1 MSDSNSDTN
10 PDTVPSARK
19 RASRDKPLILVVNDD
34 GATAPGIR
42 ALAESMAELGQV
54 VVVAPDK
61 PQSGMGHAI
70 TINAPLFVEQL
81 PNIGPDIP
89 VYAVSGT
96 PVDCVKLARD
106 VILHEPAD
114 LVVSGVNHGSNS
126 AINVLYSGTMSAAM
140 EGALE
145 GIPAIGFSLLDYSMD
160 ADFRAARQVARHL
173 AQEALEHGLPKGTL
187 LNVNIPKGPPEQLQ
201 GMRWC
206 RQADAQ
212 WVEEFDARTDPRGR
226 KYYWLTGR
234 FVNYDQGHDAD
245 ETALKEGYV
254 SIVPVRYDFTDYSA
268 LEGLRQTWRLPNEK
282 AEGAA

>member
-1 MSDSNSDTN
+1 MSD
-10 PDTVPSARK
+10 PDSVPSS
-19 RASRDKPLILVVNDD
+19 ASESNGSNGSSRPRILVVNDD

-42 ALAESMAELGQV
+42 ALAETMTELGEV
-54 VVVAPDK
+54 TVVAPDK

-81 PNIGPDIP
+81 ANFGPNVP

-106 VILHEPAD
+106 VILDQPAD
-114 LVVSGVNHGSNS
+114 LVVSGINHGSNS

-145 GIPAIGFSLLDYSMD
+145 GIPAIGFSLLDYSME
-160 ADFRAARQVARHL
+160 ADFSGAQQAARHL
-173 AQEALEHGLPKGTL
+173 AQQALQHGLPKGTL
-187 LNVNIPKGPPEQLQ
+187 LNVNIPKGPPESLK

-212 WVEEFDARTDPRGR
+212 WVEEFDERTDPRGR

-234 FVNYDQGHDAD
+234 FVNYDRGHDAD
-245 ETALKEGYV
+245 ETALNDGCV
-254 SIVPVRYDFTDYSA
+254 SIVPVRYDFTDYAA
-268 LEGLRQTWRLPNEK
+268 LEGLRQSWQLPLTGLERP
-282 AEGAA
+282 AS

>member
-1 MSDSNSDTN
+1 MSDPKHD
-10 PDTVPSARK
+10 SANKAGLRPNG
-19 RASRDKPLILVVNDD
+19 RPRILVVNDD

-42 ALAESMAELGQV
+42 ALADAMADLGEV
-54 VVVAPDK
+54 IVVAPDK

-70 TINAPLFVEQL
+70 TINAPLFVEEL
-81 PNIGPDIP
+81 ASFGPGIP

-106 VILHEPAD
+106 VILDRPAD
-114 LVVSGVNHGSNS
+114 LVVSGINHGSNS

-145 GIPAIGFSLLDYSMD
+145 GIPAIGFSLLDYSMA
-160 ADFRAARQVARHL
+160 ADFRGAQQAATHL
-173 AQEALEHGLPKGTL
+173 AQQALAHGLPKGTL
-187 LNVNIPKGPPEQLQ
+187 LNVNIPKGAPESIR

-234 FVNYDQGHDAD
+234 FQNYDEGHDAD
-245 ETALKEGYV
+245 ETALKQGFV
-254 SIVPVRYDFTDYSA
+254 SIVPVRYDFTDYPA
-268 LEGLRQTWRLPNEK
+268 LEGLRQTWRLPD
-282 AEGAA
+282 AATPS